1 MVHGILTKIASNLGL
16 SDPDVLQNIDIL
28 IHIITY
34 LHIFVYFICLFVFVP
49 MMFCMMLKC
58 VFFLL
63 LFSYSSPLTVHCSP
77 GTGRTGTIIAC
88 DIAIRS
94 LETPKRTVDIP
105 HIVYYVRRGRASAV
119 LTKEQ
124 YEFIYKVA
132 NMYAAKITNPS
143 NYN

>member
-1 MVHGILTKIASNLGL
+1 MLNVCIPIFFSIL
-16 SDPDVLQNIDIL
+16 
-28 IHIITY
+28 H
-34 LHIFVYFICLFVFVP
+34 F
-49 MMFCMMLKC
+49 
-58 VFFLL
+58 
-63 LFSYSSPLTVHCSP
+63 SPLTIHCSP

-105 HIVYYVRRGRASAV
+105 QIVFYVRRGRASAV

-132 NMYAAKITNPS
+132 NMYAAKISNPT